1 MKYYLLQQLSSNIK
15 ETGTQFQCVEGIIGD
30 IQQDFIPYEGKI
42 DFAFKLPEPFME
54 KKAIPTTRLYAGMIP
69 SWFIVFR
76 DYFVNVLK
84 EFNVGEFQDW
94 DIKVHR
100 KGVIFDDYK
109 LFYMTCKNKVEANKI
124 AYDLVKK
131 DLVACANIIPSVK
144 SYFKWNKKKVNI
156 AKENILIGKTV
167 KKNINKIILY
177 VKKVS
182 SYDCPCVVF
191 VDIKNGNKDF
201 LSWIKS
207 STK

>member
-1 MKYYLLQQLSSNIK
+1 MS
-15 ETGTQFQCVEGIIGD
+15 
-30 IQQDFIPYEGKI
+30 
-42 DFAFKLPEPFME
+42 
-54 KKAIPTTRLYAGMIP
+54 
-69 SWFIVFR
+69 
-76 DYFVNVLK
+76 
-84 EFNVGEFQDW
+84 
-94 DIKVHR
+94 
-100 KGVIFDDYK
+100 DYK

-124 AYDLVKK
+124 AYALVKK
-131 DLVACANIIPSVK
+131 DLVACANIIPNIK
-144 SYFKWNKKKVNI
+144 SYFKWNNKKVNI
-156 AKENILIGKTV
+156 IKESILVGKTV

>member
-1 MKYYLLQQLSSNIK
+1 MS
-15 ETGTQFQCVEGIIGD
+15 
-30 IQQDFIPYEGKI
+30 
-42 DFAFKLPEPFME
+42 
-54 KKAIPTTRLYAGMIP
+54 
-69 SWFIVFR
+69 
-76 DYFVNVLK
+76 
-84 EFNVGEFQDW
+84 
-94 DIKVHR
+94 
-100 KGVIFDDYK
+100 DYK

-167 KKNINKIILY
+167 KKNMNKIITY
-177 VKKVS
+177 IKKIS
-182 SYDCPCVVF
+182 SYECPCIVF
-191 VDIKNGNKDF
+191 VDINKGNKDF

>member
-1 MKYYLLQQLSSNIK
+1 MS
-15 ETGTQFQCVEGIIGD
+15 
-30 IQQDFIPYEGKI
+30 
-42 DFAFKLPEPFME
+42 
-54 KKAIPTTRLYAGMIP
+54 
-69 SWFIVFR
+69 
-76 DYFVNVLK
+76 
-84 EFNVGEFQDW
+84 
-94 DIKVHR
+94 
-100 KGVIFDDYK
+100 DYK

-124 AYDLVKK
+124 AYALVKK
-131 DLVACANIIPSVK
+131 DLVACANIIPNIK
-144 SYFKWNKKKVNI
+144 SYFKWNNKKVNI
-156 AKENILIGKTV
+156 IKESVLIAKTV